1 MDIQKIQDYLSGKL
15 SAQDSLEVQLFLAEH
30 MDDPE
35 VTRLMDNHFD
45 SCRREAG
52 KNTQG
57 ALDSVHKRLGLDRHP
72 LRRTYYWVAAAAA
85 IVLLAIPAAFQA
97 GWKLHREPAPV
108 VWQELSVPMTQT
120 RNLTLPD
127 GTLLTLNAGSRI
139 TWPDR
144 FSGAN
149 REVFLDGEV
158 VANVAK
164 DSEHPFIIHSG
175 EADIR
180 VHGTTFDLKAYHDAS
195 ILEIML
201 REGSVS
207 LHVPSGSGK
216 REVRLSPGDLAQFD
230 KKAGNVAVGRISTES
245 YRDFT
250 EGASFSF
257 INIPLQDIALDLE
270 RTFGKR
276 IIVADDSVVD
286 QRFLAFFSNGES
298 LDEILRLLCRN
309 GRLKTVRKGDTI
321 YIYNN
326 KH

>member
-1 MDIQKIQDYLSGKL
+1 
-15 SAQDSLEVQLFLAEH
+15 
-30 MDDPE
+30 
-35 VTRLMDNHFD
+35 
-45 SCRREAG
+45 
-52 KNTQG
+52 
-57 ALDSVHKRLGLDRHP
+57 
-72 LRRTYYWVAAAAA
+72 
-85 IVLLAIPAAFQA
+85 
-97 GWKLHREPAPV
+97 
-108 VWQELSVPMTQT
+108 MTQT

-207 LHVPSGSGK
+207 LCP
-216 REVRLSPGDLAQFD
+216 
-230 KKAGNVAVGRISTES
+230 
-245 YRDFT
+245 
-250 EGASFSF
+250 
-257 INIPLQDIALDLE
+257 
-270 RTFGKR
+270 
-276 IIVADDSVVD
+276 
-286 QRFLAFFSNGES
+286 
-298 LDEILRLLCRN
+298 
-309 GRLKTVRKGDTI
+309 VRKRKTGSKAI
-321 YIYNN
+321 AR
-326 KH
+326 